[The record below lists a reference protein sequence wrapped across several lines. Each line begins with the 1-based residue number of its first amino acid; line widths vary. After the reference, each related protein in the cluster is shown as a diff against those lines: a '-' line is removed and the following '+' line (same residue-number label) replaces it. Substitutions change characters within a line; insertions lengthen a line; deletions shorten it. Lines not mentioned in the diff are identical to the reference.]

1 MWRRDSGWASLA
13 CLDNSCFYKRFN
25 SVSSIW
31 WCFCVLWETSV
42 SMFGL
47 FHGRRQTKSH
57 EIMWLILVTLGSVFA
72 RPGLTWRFHVTWR
85 LIISNTRLFHGS
97 IKRLCDGRL
106 HKEALILQ
114 QSARQQQPK
123 KTTIGCWSKHLLLSH
138 GFCFLLCSSRS
149 FCRTQAFSD
158 GCGSGVE
165 QSPSHGTGGS
175 IPAPPVMCRRE
186 AEWGRESEAAV
197 YLQRRIYSCQR
208 AMSHRGESPETMTS
222 SATSGISRESL
233 CHQTSVWV
241 HRPLQKINTNNTNRF
256 CGDVS
261 DKVTFLLC
269 SKLWPTS

>member
-1 MWRRDSGWASLA
+1 MWRRDS

-186 AEWGRESEAAV
+186 AEWKGKVELLFTCSGGFTPVRERWVIEEKAPRRWLH
-197 YLQRRIYSCQR
+197 LQHLESAEKVCVIRRL
-208 AMSHRGESPETMTS
+208 
-222 SATSGISRESL
+222 SGFTDR
-233 CHQTSVWV
+233 C
-241 HRPLQKINTNNTNRF
+241 RK
-256 CGDVS
+256 
-261 DKVTFLLC
+261 
-269 SKLWPTS
+269 